1 MTTTTMTTLTTM
13 TTEPAVSEPDD
24 SLLEALAETL
34 DRRLVSHTRLS
45 STVSGDGLV
54 VAEEV
59 EFQTE
64 GGTERHLIYI
74 ETSPP
79 GGERDGVL
87 TFVDETTGD
96 RAAVWVYPNDP
107 ALPALEAAV
116 FPDAAAVLLR
126 RLGVA
131 DVDQVTLKLEAY
143 RPGKRAVIRVD
154 SSTGTVFLKV
164 VAPGAAE
171 VFARRH
177 NDWLA
182 AGVPVPQ
189 VLGWSDDGL
198 LALAALGGNPTPDV
212 ITRLSPQ
219 PFVTALIELQE
230 QIARLPSAERARASL
245 SSRLAWYERRLTASA
260 PEHAEQIHA
269 IARRIEVLLAA
280 APTNVRV
287 TIHGDLHIGQLFLD
301 PATDAIGGVLD
312 IDTAGLGDP
321 ADDAAALY
329 AHLIVTA
336 LVNSGQPTIVTAC
349 EELASLWEKS
359 WHAREDTSFA
369 VRASAIAATHL
380 LAHSLNRLPDT
391 GTLLDSAERLLAS
404 IREL

>member
-1 MTTTTMTTLTTM
+1 MTTTTWTTTTMTTTT
-13 TTEPAVSEPDD
+13 AEPDD
-24 SLLEALAETL
+24 SLLEALAEAL
-34 DRRLVSHTRLS
+34 DRRLVSHSRLS

-59 EFQTE
+59 EFATE
-64 GGTERHLIYI
+64 NGTEKHLIYI

-87 TFVDETTGD
+87 TFVDESTGD
-96 RAAVWVYPNDP
+96 RVAVWVYPNDP

-154 SSTGTVFLKV
+154 SGAGTVFLKV

-171 VFARRH
+171 VFAQRH

-189 VLGWSDDGL
+189 VLGWSEDGL
-198 LALAALGGNPTPDV
+198 LALAALGGVPTPDV
-212 ITRLSPQ
+212 ITRLTPE

-230 QIARLPSAERARASL
+230 QIARLPSSDSARASL
-245 SSRLAWYERRLTASA
+245 SSRLGWYERRLTVSA
-260 PEHAEQIHA
+260 PERGLQIRA
-269 IARRIEVLLAA
+269 VAGRIEELLAA
-280 APTNVRV
+280 APSDVQV
-287 TIHGDLHIGQLFLD
+287 TVHGDLHIGQLFLN
-301 PATDAIGGVLD
+301 PATDAIDGVLD

-336 LVNSGQPTIVTAC
+336 LANSGQPTIVSAC
-349 EELASLWEKS
+349 EELADLWEKS

-369 VRASAIAATHL
+369 IRATAIAATHL
-380 LAHSLNRLPDT
+380 LAHALNRLPDT
-391 GTLLDSAERLLAS
+391 GTLLSSAERLLS
-404 IREL
+404 NIRGL

>member
-1 MTTTTMTTLTTM
+1 MTTT
-13 TTEPAVSEPDD
+13 EPDS
-24 SLLEALAETL
+24 SLLEALAESL
-34 DRRLVSHTRLS
+34 DRRLVSHSRLS

-59 EFQTE
+59 EFAAE
-64 GGTERHLIYI
+64 GGTEKHLIYI

-87 TFVDETTGD
+87 TFVDESTGD
-96 RAAVWVYPNDP
+96 RVAVWVYPNDP

-154 SSTGTVFLKV
+154 SETGTVFLKV
-164 VAPGAAE
+164 VRPGAAE
-171 VFARRH
+171 VFAQRH

-198 LALAALGGNPTPDV
+198 LALAALGGVPTPDV
-212 ITRLSPQ
+212 ITRLTPE
-219 PFVTALIELQE
+219 PFVTALIDLQE
-230 QIARLPSAERARASL
+230 QIARLPSSDPARASL
-245 SSRLAWYERRLTASA
+245 SSRLGWYERRLTASA
-260 PEHAEQIHA
+260 PERGSQIHA
-269 IARRIEVLLAA
+269 VARRIEGLLAA
-280 APTNVRV
+280 APSEVQV

-301 PATDAIGGVLD
+301 PATDAIDGVLD

-336 LVNSGQPTIVTAC
+336 LVNSEQPTIVTAC
-349 EELASLWEKS
+349 EELADLWEKS
-359 WHAREDTSFA
+359 WRAREDTSFA
-369 VRASAIAATHL
+369 PRATAIAATHL
-380 LAHSLNRLPDT
+380 LAHALNRLPDT
-391 GTLLDSAERLLAS
+391 GTLLSSAERLLS
-404 IREL
+404 NIREL